1 MFDSCASLREVAFG
15 TMDLSSV
22 LRAQG
27 MFGGC
32 TELERI
38 AHEGRGMESVRSAA
52 RLFFGC
58 KSLAHAPDGFVDLAR
73 AEDAHRAHEGC
84 PAPLP

>member
-1 MFDSCASLREVAFG
+1 MFDGCALLREVTFG
-15 TMDLSSV
+15 TMDLSGV

-27 MFGGC
+27 MFDGC
-32 TELERI
+32 TALERI
-38 AHEGRGMESVRSAA
+38 VHEGRGMENIRNAA

-58 KSLAHAPDGFVDLAR
+58 KSLAHVPGGFVDLTQ
-73 AEDAHRAHEGC
+73 AEDAHRAREGC